1 MEFLEKRA
9 NISVSQ
15 NDESYDEILSSF
27 QQLPIETKSITG
39 FEIATFVLQCV
50 DLIIAFV
57 SIPALVEALNNGH
70 ISVTIDGYKFNDS
83 VSHIIEGIQS
93 DPDLL
98 KMAKQAYTENTLS
111 VEGNTK
117 ASLQFRKKLQALIEA
132 QMVRQG

>member
-1 MEFLEKRA
+1 MEFLKKRA
-9 NISVSQ
+9 SISISQ
-15 NDESYDEILSSF
+15 NDESYEEILSSF
-27 QQLPIETKSITG
+27 QQLPKEIKSVTG

-57 SIPALVEALNNGH
+57 SIPALVEAMNNGH

-83 VSHIIEGIQS
+83 VSRIIEGIQS

-98 KMAKQAYTENTLS
+98 EMAKQAYIEKTLS

-117 ASLQFRKKLQALIEA
+117 SSLQFRKKLQALIEA
-132 QMVRQG
+132 QMESQG

>member
-15 NDESYDEILSSF
+15 NDKSYDEILSSF

-70 ISVTIDGYKFNDS
+70 ISVTIDG
-83 VSHIIEGIQS
+83 
-93 DPDLL
+93 
-98 KMAKQAYTENTLS
+98 
-111 VEGNTK
+111 
-117 ASLQFRKKLQALIEA
+117 
-132 QMVRQG
+132 

>member
-15 NDESYDEILSSF
+15 NDKSYDEILSSF

-57 SIPALVEALNNGH
+57 TFGRFESKYSLELR
-70 ISVTIDGYKFNDS
+70 
-83 VSHIIEGIQS
+83 EGS
-93 DPDLL
+93 SR
-98 KMAKQAYTENTLS
+98 TS
-111 VEGNTK
+111 
-117 ASLQFRKKLQALIEA
+117 
-132 QMVRQG
+132 